1 MMNPAPP
8 HDHPFPGR
16 AHRVYVALT
25 NHCNRACPWCSTYS
39 SPAGDTWISWEQ
51 LAACLPA
58 TGKFDVQLE
67 GGEPTLHP
75 QFWDLVTRLRAEPR
89 CGNLILCTNGVV
101 IPRSSDKLRAW
112 LARLG
117 APLLIKLSINH
128 YLLQHD
134 DRLLALAADMHQA
147 LAALGGERTVV
158 YNVRL
163 RRGYDNDDVA
173 VKVAVTEAGLQSRAN
188 IFYLQRYGLASSEQ
202 AWDEPFLAGENF
214 RMVNPDGRAFGTDLK
229 KRSECM
235 GALPQKQI
243 ARLTTDEH
251 R

>member
-1 MMNPAPP
+1 MPTLP
-8 HDHPFPGR
+8 HDHPYPGR
-16 AHRVYVALT
+16 THRVYAALT

-39 SPAGDTWISWEQ
+39 SPAGNTWIIWEQ

-58 TGKFDVQLE
+58 EGDFDVQLE

-75 QFWDLVTRLRAEPR
+75 QFWDLVTRLRANPR

-101 IPRSSDKLRAW
+101 IPRNSDKLRAW

-134 DRLLALAADMHQA
+134 VGLLALAADMHQA
-147 LAALGGERTVV
+147 LTALGGEREVV

-163 RRGYDNDDVA
+163 RRGYEDDDRA
-173 VKVAVTEAGLQSRAN
+173 VSAAVTKAGLQPRAN
-188 IFYLQRYGLASSEQ
+188 IFYLQRYGLASAEQ
-202 AWDEPFLAGENF
+202 GWDEPFLAGDNF
-214 RMVNPDGRAFGTDLK
+214 RMVNPDGQVHGTDLK
-229 KRSECM
+229 ARSEGM
-235 GALPQKQI
+235 GALRQKRT
-243 ARLTTDEH
+243 AGLTTDEH